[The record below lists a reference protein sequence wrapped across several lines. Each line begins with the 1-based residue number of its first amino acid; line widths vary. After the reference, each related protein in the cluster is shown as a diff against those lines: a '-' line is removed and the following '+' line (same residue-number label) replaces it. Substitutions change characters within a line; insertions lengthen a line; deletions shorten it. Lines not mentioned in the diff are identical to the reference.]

1 LLASGATDPQSWNW
15 QPIGV
20 SKALWAVVIGCIG
33 EGLGKEAT
41 LRVVRA
47 AQQSFPVPAVSKD
60 EGTTD
65 EEAAEVEME
74 LQHPSDAMH
83 VDEPAH
89 DTPEVRKLYY
99 GVSWALKLHPGGGV
113 YGDLEDPPGASYP
126 TA

>member
-1 LLASGATDPQSWNW
+1 
-15 QPIGV
+15 
-20 SKALWAVVIGCIG
+20 LWAVVVGCIG

-47 AQQSFPVPAVSKD
+47 AQQSFPVPTVSKD
-60 EGTTD
+60 DGTAE
-65 EEAAEVEME
+65 EEAEEME
-74 LQHPSDAMH
+74 LHPPDSMH

-99 GVSWALKLHPGGGV
+99 GVSWALKLPAGGDV
-113 YGDLEDPPGASYP
+113 CGDLEVPPGASYP